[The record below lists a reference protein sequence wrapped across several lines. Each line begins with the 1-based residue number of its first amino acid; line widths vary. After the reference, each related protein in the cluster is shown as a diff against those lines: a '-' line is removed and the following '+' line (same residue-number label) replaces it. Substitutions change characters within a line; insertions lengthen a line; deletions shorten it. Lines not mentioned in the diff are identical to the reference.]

1 MSETMND
8 LIKDNIDLHASVK
21 TRKEAL
27 YQMSTMLE
35 EHGVV
40 SDKDA
45 FYQAILD
52 REAIGPTGMEN
63 GIAIPHGE
71 SDVVNDASIAVY
83 KTTSDLEWDSLD
95 GNPIK
100 LIFLLVVPTKGRNVN
115 HLKILSR
122 LSAALT
128 HKDVQQELL
137 SEDNVT
143 DFKKILEK
151 AGGM

>member
-1 MSETMND
+1 MND
-8 LIKDNIDLHASVK
+8 LIKDNIDLDADVK

-35 EHGVV
+35 KHGVV
-40 SDKDA
+40 TDKDA

-71 SDVVNDASIAVY
+71 SDVVKDAAIAVY
-83 KTTSDLEWDSLD
+83 KTRENLEWESLD
-95 GNPIK
+95 GKPIN
-100 LIFLLVVPTKGRNVN
+100 LIFLLVVPTKGRNIN
-115 HLKILSR
+115 HLKILSH

-128 HKDVQQELL
+128 HKEVQQDLL
-137 SEDNVT
+137 LENNVN
-143 DFKKILEK
+143 DFKEILRK

>member
-1 MSETMND
+1 MND
-8 LIKDNIDLHASVK
+8 LIKDNINLHADAT

-27 YQMSTMLE
+27 YEMSTMLE
-35 EHGVV
+35 QHGVV
-40 SDKDA
+40 SDKEV
-45 FYQAILD
+45 FYQAVLD

-71 SDVVNDASIAVY
+71 SDVVKDAAIAVF
-83 KTTSDLEWDSLD
+83 KTTHNLEWESLD
-95 GNPIK
+95 GQPIN

-115 HLKILSR
+115 HLKILSH

-137 SEDNVT
+137 SENNVT

-151 AGGM
+151 SGGM

>member
-1 MSETMND
+1 MND
-8 LIKDNIDLHASVK
+8 LIKDNINLHADAT

-27 YQMSTMLE
+27 YEMSTMLE
-35 EHGVV
+35 QHGVV
-40 SDKDA
+40 SDKEA
-45 FYQAILD
+45 FYQAVLD

-71 SDVVNDASIAVY
+71 SDVVKDAAIAVF
-83 KTTSDLEWDSLD
+83 KTTHSLEWESLD
-95 GNPIK
+95 GQPIN

-115 HLKILSR
+115 HLKILSH

-137 SEDNVT
+137 SESNVT

-151 AGGM
+151 SGGM

>member
-1 MSETMND
+1 MND
-8 LIKDNIDLHASVK
+8 LIKDNINLHADVK

-27 YQMSTMLE
+27 YQMSVMLE
-35 EHGVV
+35 KNDVI

-45 FYQAILD
+45 FYAAVLD

-71 SDVVNDASIAVY
+71 SDVVKDAAIAVF
-83 KTTSDLEWDSLD
+83 KTKQDLEWDSLD
-95 GNPIK
+95 GKPIK
-100 LIFLLVVPTKGRNVN
+100 LIFMLVVPTQHRDVN
-115 HLKILSR
+115 HLKILSH

-128 HKDVQQELL
+128 HKDVQQQLL
-137 SEDNVT
+137 MENDVT

-151 AGGM
+151 SGGM

>member
-1 MSETMND
+1 MND
-8 LIKDNIDLHASVK
+8 LIKANINLRADVK

-35 EHGVV
+35 ANGVV

-71 SDVVNDASIAVY
+71 SDVVNDAAIAVY

-95 GNPIK
+95 GKPIK
-100 LIFLLVVPTKGRNVN
+100 LIFLLVVPTKDRNVN
-115 HLKILSR
+115 HLKILSH

-128 HKDVQQELL
+128 HKDVQQALL
-137 SEDNVT
+137 AENDVNE
-143 DFKKILEK
+143 FKKILEK
-151 AGGM
+151 SGGM